1 MTHAIQQELEQLRA
15 LARPFRY
22 RVILNSDGEAILPG
36 VHGQVEWYAFNGE
49 ILVAHTEKKHTLN
62 KLKNLSWVSSHQ
74 IGDTEGSFLF
84 PAERLEEMGTLL
96 KIRRK
101 RKPETSSHLIHF
113 QYPPRHESQETGEIL
128 DKAMIGG

>member
-1 MTHAIQQELEQLRA
+1 MTHDTLQELEQLRA

-36 VHGQVEWYAFNGE
+36 VHGQVEWYAFKVQMM
-49 ILVAHTEKKHTLN
+49 VAHTEKKHTLN
-62 KLKNLSWVSSHQ
+62 KLKNLSWISSHQ

-101 RKPETSSHLIHF
+101 RKPETSSHLSHF
-113 QYPPRHESQETGEIL
+113 QYSPRHEVHETGAKW
-128 DKAMIGG
+128 DKAV

>member
-1 MTHAIQQELEQLRA
+1 MTHDTQQELEQLRA

-36 VHGQVEWYAFNGE
+36 IHGQVEWYAFKGE
-49 ILVAHTEKKHTLN
+49 TLAAHTEKVHTLK
-62 KLKNLSWVSSHQ
+62 KLKNLSWASSHQ

-96 KIRRK
+96 KLRRK
-101 RKPETSSHLIHF
+101 RKPETGSHLIHF
-113 QYPPRHESQETGEIL
+113 QYSPRHEAQETREIL
-128 DKAMIGG
+128 EKAM